1 MRDKQVFQTLVN
13 EELRTSCVNLLR
25 CIPRRRGGG
34 GKSESCSDGDDR
46 MGAKIKAPP
55 KSLGLPTKPPK
66 ISGPKI
72 HPQNPHA
79 DFFQALKI
87 SRKQTEVWL

>member
-1 MRDKQVFQTLVN
+1 MR
-13 EELRTSCVNLLR
+13 NLEVPVSTYYVLF
-25 CIPRRRGGG
+25 PGDGVGGIRIRF
-34 GKSESCSDGDDR
+34 SSDGDDR

-55 KSLGLPTKPPK
+55 QQSLGLPTKPPK

-72 HPQNPHA
+72 NPQKPHA
-79 DFFQALKI
+79 EFFQALKI

>member
-1 MRDKQVFQTLVN
+1 
-13 EELRTSCVNLLR
+13 
-25 CIPRRRGGG
+25 
-34 GKSESCSDGDDR
+34 
-46 MGAKIKAPP
+46 MGANIKAPQ

-72 HPQNPHA
+72 NPQKPHA
-79 DFFQALKI
+79 EFFQALKI

>member
-1 MRDKQVFQTLVN
+1 MRNLEVPVSTYYVVF
-13 EELRTSCVNLLR
+13 
-25 CIPRRRGGG
+25 PGDGRRGV
-34 GKSESCSDGDDR
+34 GKSESGFQVTG
-46 MGAKIKAPP
+46 MIEWVQKPKPPP

-72 HPQNPHA
+72 NPQKPHA
-79 DFFQALKI
+79 EVFQALKI

>member
-1 MRDKQVFQTLVN
+1 
-13 EELRTSCVNLLR
+13 
-25 CIPRRRGGG
+25 
-34 GKSESCSDGDDR
+34 
-46 MGAKIKAPP
+46 MGAKTKAPP

-72 HPQNPHA
+72 NPQKPHA
-79 DFFQALKI
+79 EVFQALKI